1 MSLPT
6 TTREY
11 RLLKADGFH
20 NLTLQQAPIPK
31 LKSTEVLVKVHAV
44 SLQVGI
50 PFSFN
55 TSLVADGTCISPT

>member
-1 MSLPT
+1 MSLPK

-11 RLLKADGFH
+11 RLPKVDGFH
-20 NLTLQQAPIPK
+20 NLTLEEAPIPK

-50 PFSFN
+50 PSTSN
-55 TSLVADGTCISPT
+55 TSLVADSRCMLST